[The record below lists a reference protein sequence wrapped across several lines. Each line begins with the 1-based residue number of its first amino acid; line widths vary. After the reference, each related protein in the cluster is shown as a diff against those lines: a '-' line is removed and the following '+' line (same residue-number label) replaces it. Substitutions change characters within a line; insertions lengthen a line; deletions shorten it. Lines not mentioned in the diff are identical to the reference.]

1 MLASRSY
8 SSTMTKASTKKAIH
22 TGNQEALDRLN
33 EKYET
38 ASSTNY
44 GQSIRRA
51 MKSLRECPT
60 EILTLQDAMSL
71 KFVGPALAKLMI
83 PNVTIT
89 ANRQPFSSM
98 MERQSFTTMVTI
110 TKVSNEPSASAL
122 AKQSLK
128 QPPPSVCNTKSTK
141 QRNHEAAVA
150 AAESLV
156 LPTKGWKV
164 TLLID
169 GREQRA
175 DHVQAKLQMS
185 GVPCEQRH
193 LPIGDMAWIATSG
206 SIEVMLGTIVE
217 RKQVDDLAS
226 SLFGTRY
233 LEQRLRLQHCG
244 VPQVIFLVEGDV
256 TAVANCSADTL
267 RMAMMETRVQL
278 NFQVHQT
285 NHLDDTVRFLKLVH
299 RRILQR
305 AFPSAFGDTGT
316 TSLPSFGSQ
325 MKSRKK
331 KKKSLIEMLFDIAP
345 VPPLDQRRFI
355 TYEELKSKV
364 LLDREQGTRTLRAIY
379 CGMLKQIPTLSH
391 KKVLAIAKAYPTP
404 NALLQA
410 YQGLSE
416 EVGKALL
423 ADLDTAGDLMERI
436 CRVGPKSS
444 IEVYHVF
451 TQVGITPTTLAVSSL
466 STRLKQT
473 IMDQDDTSDSSPE
486 KLPMTKVPSRKL
498 KIDSSIPDLSDSSV
512 GSIEVA
518 ATVSADGS
526 VSDFSDSSSAKCV
539 WDRLPGNVQ
548 ARKDLQSTNAVPVTH
563 ESMDNSLGCVDLT
576 QGDDDSTSSQRVA
589 ATGPCFLES
598 PKTSQSSS
606 DESLLVRMTK
616 RQQSF
621 PFQDVSNQRR
631 KCDGVIELDSS

>member
-1 MLASRSY
+1 M
-8 SSTMTKASTKKAIH
+8 
-22 TGNQEALDRLN
+22 ALDRLN

-60 EILTLQDAMSL
+60 EILTLQDAMTL
-71 KFVGPALAKLMI
+71 KFVGPALAKLII
-83 PNVTIT
+83 PNALAVTARHGRPFAPMTEQQSTTIVTTTT
-89 ANRQPFSSM
+89 ATA
-98 MERQSFTTMVTI
+98 TTT
-110 TKVSNEPSASAL
+110 EPSASD
-122 AKQSLK
+122 KRRLK
-128 QPPPSVCNTKSTK
+128 LLPSSAYDTKSTK

-150 AAESLV
+150 AAETLV
-156 LPTKGWKV
+156 LPMNGWKV
-164 TLLID
+164 ALLID
-169 GREQRA
+169 GREQRV
-175 DHVQAKLQMS
+175 DHVQAKLLMS
-185 GVPCEQRH
+185 GIPCEQRH

-256 TAVANCSADTL
+256 TTVSNCSADTL

-285 NHLDDTVRFLKLVH
+285 SHLDDTVRFLKLVH

-305 AFPSAFGDTGT
+305 AFPSAFGDAVP

-325 MKSRKK
+325 IKSRNK
-331 KKKSLIEMLFDIAP
+331 KKKSLKEMLFDTAP
-345 VPPLDQRRFI
+345 VPPLNQRRFI
-355 TYEELKSKV
+355 TYEELKTKV

-391 KKVLAIAKAYPTP
+391 KKVLAIAQAYPTP
-404 NALLQA
+404 NSLLQA

-416 EVGKALL
+416 EEGKGLL
-423 ADLDTAGDLMERI
+423 SDLETAGELMERN
-436 CRVGPKSS
+436 CRVGLKSS
-444 IEVYHVF
+444 TEVYFVF
-451 TQVGITPTTLAVSSL
+451 TQGGIVPTTLTVSSL
-466 STRLKQT
+466 SMCLTQT
-473 IMDQDDTSDSSPE
+473 MMDQDDDSDS
-486 KLPMTKVPSRKL
+486 LPVKHPTALAPSRKVN
-498 KIDSSIPDLSDSSV
+498 IDRSIPDLSDSSV

-526 VSDFSDSSSAKCV
+526 VPDLSDSSPAEHT
-539 WDRLPGNVQ
+539 WDRRSSNVQ
-548 ARKDLQSTNAVPVTH
+548 TRKDLKSTNTVPVTH
-563 ESMDNSLGCVDLT
+563 DSMDDSLDCVDLT
-576 QGDDDSTSSQRVA
+576 QGDDDSTSYQRI
-589 ATGPCFLES
+589 PSDRHCLLES

-606 DESLLVRMTK
+606 DESLVVRMTK
-616 RQQSF
+616 RQQA
-621 PFQDVSNQRR
+621 FQYQNVIHQRR
-631 KCDGVIELDSS
+631 KCNDVIELDSS